1 MSDKVLP
8 YREIVQ
14 SHGGSTMVLGDI
26 FERFARQSPVTVMA
40 RAALEHALAPEAID
54 ALFERTA
61 QRQYTRTLLF
71 SSVVDLMAA
80 VVAKIQPAVNAAY
93 RARAETLGV
102 SLKAVYDKLDRT
114 ETGVSAE
121 LVRHTA
127 RTLDPVITAMGGGRA
142 AWLPG
147 YSIKILDGNHLAGTQ
162 HRLKE
167 LRTTGAGALPGKALV
182 VLDPQAMLVTDVF
195 CCEDGHAQERSLLE
209 AVLEQI
215 RAGEVWIADRN
226 FCTTGF
232 LFGIS
237 DRRGS
242 FVIRQHGATLHIE
255 WAGERRPCGRVE
267 TGAVFEQEM
276 RLGDGDGRTMLVRRI
291 TVELDQPTRDGEAEI
306 HILTNLPAEVADSR
320 MIAELYRRRWTVE
333 AAFGE
338 LATCLKGEIDTLGY
352 PKAALFAFCV
362 ALVSY
367 NLMSVVKAALRSVHG
382 EEPVEELSFY
392 YLAGEVA
399 GTHRGMMI
407 AIPEDE
413 WAVFHGLAAEGFGRV
428 LRDLAAGVRLSVYRK
443 QIRGPKRPPT
453 KRDSG
458 AKVKHVSTAKLL
470 GKRRGST

>member
-1 MSDKVLP
+1 VLP
-8 YREIVQ
+8 YREIMQ
-14 SHGGSTMVLGDI
+14 FHGGGTMVLGDI
-26 FERFARQSPVTVMA
+26 FERFIQQSPVTVMT

-54 ALFERTA
+54 SLFERTA

-71 SSVVDLMAA
+71 SSVVDLMGA

-102 SLKAVYDKLDRT
+102 SIKAVYDKIDRT
-114 ETGVSAE
+114 EPGLSAE

-127 RTLDPVITAMGGGRA
+127 RTLGPVIDAMRGERA

-147 YSIKILDGNHLAGTQ
+147 YSIKILDGNHLAGTE

-195 CCEDGHAQERSLLE
+195 CCEDGHAQERSLLGS
-209 AVLEQI
+209 VLEAI
-215 RAGEVWIADRN
+215 RPGEVWIADRN
-226 FCTTGF
+226 FCTTDF
-232 LFGIS
+232 LFGIG
-237 DRRGS
+237 DREGS

-255 WAGERRPCGRVE
+255 RTGERRSCGRSG

-276 RLGDGDGRTMLVRRI
+276 RLGDGDGRTMVVRRI
-291 TVELDQPTRDGEAEI
+291 TVVLDQPTRDGETEI
-306 HILTNLPAEVADSR
+306 HILTSLPAEVADAR

-333 AAFGE
+333 SAFGE
-338 LATCLKGEIDTLGY
+338 LATCLNGEIDTLGY

-367 NLMSVVKAALRSVHG
+367 NLMGVVKAALRSVHG
-382 EEPVEELSFY
+382 EEAVEGLSFY
-392 YLAGEVA
+392 YLADEVS

-413 WAVFHGLAAEGFGRV
+413 WVVFHGLTAAAFGRI
-428 LRDLAAGVRLSVYRK
+428 LRDLAAGVRLSAYSK
-443 QIRGPKRPPT
+443 QARGPKRPQP
-453 KRDSG
+453 KRESG
-458 AKVKHVSTAKLL
+458 AKVRHVSTAKLL
-470 GKRRGST
+470 RDRKGST